1 MARAHIEF
9 IQSQKVGWQPSTALG
24 TDRRVRVKVLGQDPE
39 DGAYTALVD
48 IPPGEALPA
57 AETLAAS
64 EEWFVLRGALDF
76 TVASAVA
83 GAGAGADAGIVKE
96 FHLARHHYA
105 YLPAGTRLG
114 ALRSPEGARVLVFR
128 NAPPAARGGG
138 GGAIDSTDGIM
149 TVDAPAMPWDATVLD
164 PKLLHLRMSR
174 KILRAAPDGS
184 CRTYLLA
191 GLPHGRPADGRA
203 GLERHPHAEEMFLLS
218 GDLAGPQGVMHPGAY
233 FYRPRDILHGP
244 HFSDLGFLMFMR
256 NPGTNSIVT
265 EWTAE
270 KQGLAE
276 EPPFAPVLPPGSPA
290 VWAEVYRRDTDF

>member
-9 IQSQKVGWQPSTALG
+9 IQSQKVAWQPGAALG
-24 TDRRVRVKVLGQDPE
+24 LDRRVRVKTLGQDPQ
-39 DGAYTALVD
+39 DGAWTALVD
-48 IPPGEALPA
+48 VPPGEALPA

-64 EEWFVLRGALDF
+64 EEWFVLRGA
-76 TVASAVA
+76 VAFAVPAA
-83 GAGAGADAGIVKE
+83 GGTGADKE

-105 YLPAGTRLG
+105 YLPAGTTLG
-114 ALRSPEGARVLVFR
+114 ALRSPEGARLLVFR
-128 NAPPAARGGG
+128 NAPPAAGVASGLGKGTRD
-138 GGAIDSTDGIM
+138 ATDDLM
-149 TVDAPAMPWDATVLD
+149 VVDAPAMPWDATVLD

-174 KILRAAPDGS
+174 KILRAAADGS

-276 EPPFAPVLPPGSPA
+276 APPYAPILPPDSPA
-290 VWAEVYRRDTDF
+290 AWAEPYHRDTDF

>member
-1 MARAHIEF
+1 MARPHVEF
-9 IQSQKVGWQPSTALG
+9 IQSQNVAWQPGAALG
-24 TDRRVRVKVLGQDPE
+24 LERRVRAKALSRDPA
-39 DGAYTALVD
+39 DGAFTALVD
-48 IPPGEALPA
+48 VPPGEALAA

-64 EEWFVLRGALDF
+64 EEWFVLRGALDC
-76 TVASAVA
+76 
-83 GAGAGADAGIVKE
+83 GA
-96 FHLARHHYA
+96 FRLARHHYA
-105 YLPAGTRLG
+105 YLPAGTTLG
-114 ALRSPEGARVLVFR
+114 TLRSPEGARVLVFR
-128 NAPPAARGGG
+128 NAPPAA
-138 GGAIDSTDGIM
+138 GAADGLM
-149 TVDAPAMPWDATVLD
+149 VVDAPAMPWDATVLD

-174 KILRAAPDGS
+174 KVLRAAVDGS

-233 FYRPRDILHGP
+233 FYRPRDIVHGP

-270 KQGLAE
+270 RLGLAE
-276 EPPFAPVLPPGSPA
+276 TPPHAPILPPGSPPA
-290 VWAEVYRRDTDF
+290 WAEPYQRDTDF

>member
-9 IQSQKVGWQPSTALG
+9 IQSQKVAWQAARTLG
-24 TDRRVRVKVLGQDPE
+24 LARHGRLKRLGHDPE
-39 DGAYTALVD
+39 DGGFSALVD
-48 IPPGEALPA
+48 FPPGILIDAP
-57 AETLAAS
+57 ETLAAA
-64 EEWFVLRGALDF
+64 EEWFVLRGSLDC
-76 TVASAVA
+76 TATPPT
-83 GAGAGADAGIVKE
+83 GAPEV

-105 YLPAGTRLG
+105 HLPAGTTLAG
-114 ALRSPEGARVLVFR
+114 LRSSEGARVLVFR
-128 NAPPAARGGG
+128 NGPPAA
-138 GGAIDSTDGIM
+138 GASDGLM
-149 TVDAPAMPWDATVLD
+149 VVDAPAMPWDATVLD
-164 PKLLHLRMSR
+164 PKLMHLRMSR
-174 KILRAAPDGS
+174 KILRAAKDGS

-265 EWTAE
+265 EWTTE
-270 KQGLAE
+270 RHGLAE
-276 EPPFAPVLPPGSPA
+276 IPPFAPVLPPGSPA
-290 VWAEVYRRDTDF
+290 AWAEPYERDTDF

>member
-1 MARAHIEF
+1 MARPHIEF
-9 IQSQKVGWQPSTALG
+9 IQSQHVPWQPGAAIGLA
-24 TDRRVRVKVLGQDPE
+24 RRVQAKVLSRDPD
-39 DGAYTALVD
+39 DGAFTALVD
-48 IPPGEALPA
+48 VPPGEALA
-57 AETLAAS
+57 APETLAAS
-64 EEWFVLRGALDF
+64 EEWFVLRGALECEGF
-76 TVASAVA
+76 R
-83 GAGAGADAGIVKE
+83 
-96 FHLARHHYA
+96 LARHHYA
-105 YLPAGTRLG
+105 YLPAGTTLG
-114 ALRSPEGARVLVFR
+114 TLSSPEGARVLMIR
-128 NAPPAARGGG
+128 NAPPAAGR
-138 GGAIDSTDGIM
+138 AADTRDATDRLM
-149 TVDAPAMPWDATVLD
+149 VVDAPAMPWDATVLD

-174 KILRAAPDGS
+174 KILRAAADGS

-233 FYRPRDILHGP
+233 FHRPRDILHGP

-276 EPPFAPVLPPGSPA
+276 APPYAPILPPGSPA
-290 VWAEVYRRDTDF
+290 ALAEPYHRDTDF

>member
-9 IQSQKVGWQPSTALG
+9 IQSQQVEWRAADELG
-24 TDRRVRVKVLGQDPE
+24 IRRGARVKLLGQDPQS
-39 DGAYTALVD
+39 GACTALVD
-48 IPPGEALPA
+48 VPPGSMPPLP
-57 AETLAAS
+57 ETLGAS
-64 EEWFVLRGALDF
+64 EEWFVLRGA
-76 TVASAVA
+76 VAFGTAGPVGAA
-83 GAGAGADAGIVKE
+83 GAATADKE

-105 YLPAGTRLG
+105 YLPTGTT
-114 ALRSPEGARVLVFR
+114 LRSLRSTAGARLLVFR
-128 NAPPAARGGG
+128 NAPPVD
-138 GGAIDSTDGIM
+138 ISTGTDTLMI
-149 TVDAPAMPWDATVLD
+149 VDAPTMPWDASVLD

-174 KILRAAPDGS
+174 KILRAAADGS

-265 EWTAE
+265 EWTTE
-270 KQGLAE
+270 RQSLAD
-276 EPPFAPVLPPGSPA
+276 EPPFDPVLPPGSPA
-290 VWAEVYRRDTDF
+290 AWAKPYWRDTDF

>member
-1 MARAHIEF
+1 
-9 IQSQKVGWQPSTALG
+9 
-24 TDRRVRVKVLGQDPE
+24 VKLLGQDPQS
-39 DGAYTALVD
+39 GACTALVD
-48 IPPGEALPA
+48 VPPGSMPPLP
-57 AETLAAS
+57 ETLGAS
-64 EEWFVLRGALDF
+64 EEWFVLRGA
-76 TVASAVA
+76 VAFGTAGPVGAA
-83 GAGAGADAGIVKE
+83 GAATADKE

-105 YLPAGTRLG
+105 YLPTGTT
-114 ALRSPEGARVLVFR
+114 LRSLRSTAGARLLVFR
-128 NAPPAARGGG
+128 NAPPVD
-138 GGAIDSTDGIM
+138 ISTGTDTLMI
-149 TVDAPAMPWDATVLD
+149 VDAPTMPWDASVLD

-174 KILRAAPDGS
+174 KILRAAADGS

-265 EWTAE
+265 EWTTE
-270 KQGLAE
+270 RQSLAD
-276 EPPFAPVLPPGSPA
+276 EPPFDPVLPPGSPA
-290 VWAEVYRRDTDF
+290 AWAKPYWRDTDF